1 MTRRSNKVI
10 TTLTTL
16 KHRLFKYQGHIGA
29 ALVLGGFD
37 SSGPHLH
44 AIYPHGSSDSLP
56 YVAMGSGS
64 LAAISILESEFREDM
79 DEHEA
84 RELVTKAILAGVFND
99 LGSGSNVDLCVISD
113 RGTSIERNIR
123 VYNKRSSQSS
133 CSLEGEK
140 PKLNEGN
147 VLTATCTTLP

>member
-1 MTRRSNKVI
+1 
-10 TTLTTL
+10 
-16 KHRLFKYQGHIGA
+16 
-29 ALVLGGFD
+29 
-37 SSGPHLH
+37 
-44 AIYPHGSSDSLP
+44 
-56 YVAMGSGS
+56 
-64 LAAISILESEFREDM
+64 M

-113 RGTSIERNIR
+113 RGTKIERNSR
-123 VYNKRSSQSS
+123 VYNERSSQSS

-140 PKLNEGN
+140 PKLNKGN